1 MIFLDAN
8 AFYWYFGREKLFAQP
23 STPKHDVE
31 KLNGF
36 LDGRTDKR
44 IPASV
49 FMEIIVHFR
58 DDPEKIKK
66 LIRFREE
73 KGITIHNN
81 FRDHCFTP
89 DELTILHLSKANA
102 VLTEYAYKLFCKLLA
117 YCMQIIILKTVLL
130 WMVKQ
135 RKDYCHT

>member
-49 FMEIIVHFR
+49 FMEIIVHF
-58 DDPEKIKK
+58 
-66 LIRFREE
+66 
-73 KGITIHNN
+73 
-81 FRDHCFTP
+81 
-89 DELTILHLSKANA
+89 
-102 VLTEYAYKLFCKLLA
+102 
-117 YCMQIIILKTVLL
+117 
-130 WMVKQ
+130 
-135 RKDYCHT
+135 